1 MGQGAL
7 DTDRPTLGLWLRI
20 GSILAFS
27 GMAVCVKRAAADY
40 PQCHILGWIEELAPW
55 SSRFSSRFQ

>member
-40 PQCHILGWIEELAPW
+40 PTGQIV
-55 SSRFSSRFQ
+55 F